1 MKTLQVLC
9 VASCILASSTLFAQT
24 TQPQQ
29 VGETTSKEQPY
40 GDNPSL
46 GRVLL
51 YKTGKGIQNLGD
63 SIQGASDKT
72 SNKISEKW
80 KNTKDFTAEKA
91 EVVQQ
96 KADTAKAFTEEKIDQ
111 AKQNI
116 TGSRNGQSIPIE
128 QGELSKSS
136 TTTN

>member
-1 MKTLQVLC
+1 MKTLQILC
-9 VASCILASSTLFAQT
+9 VASSILASSTLFAET

-29 VGETTSKEQPY
+29 IGETTPKTQPY

-63 SIQGASDKT
+63 SIQGASEKT

-80 KNTKDFTAEKA
+80 QRYERIYRRKSRSCSTKS
-91 EVVQQ
+91 
-96 KADTAKAFTEEKIDQ
+96 
-111 AKQNI
+111 
-116 TGSRNGQSIPIE
+116 GYGQSIY
-128 QGELSKSS
+128 
-136 TTTN
+136 